1 MSIPIDV
8 RRSVARARS
17 CAETLAKSLEELEE
31 GMLPVPEP
39 LRATEAS
46 PPTPYPPDV
55 SRTFAGVRPPG
66 PVPPVQPV
74 PPIQPVPPMRPLPL
88 DALRPADGQGYHSDV
103 ICTFTFQSML
113 PDPVGTALD
122 AWFFRDGWECQVRL
136 TGQGIG
142 YQIHRNDAYGE
153 DEWVFPH
160 LYDTQMLLAFGQQ
173 FYQDNLAGSSEG
185 GQS

>member
-1 MSIPIDV
+1 MSAPIDV
-8 RRSVARARS
+8 RRSIAKACS
-17 CAETLAKSLEELEE
+17 CADTLAKSLEELEE

-88 DALRPADGQGYHSDV
+88 DALRPADGQGDHSDV

-113 PDPVGTALD
+113 PDSVGTALD
-122 AWFFRDGWECQVRL
+122 AWFAKEGWELQVRL
-136 TGQGIG
+136 SRWGIG
-142 YQIHRNDAYGE
+142 YQIHRNDAYGGE
-153 DEWVFPH
+153 EWIFSH
-160 LYDTQMLLAFGQQ
+160 LIDTRMLLEFAQQ
-173 FYQDNLAGSSEG
+173 FYSDHLAESSEG